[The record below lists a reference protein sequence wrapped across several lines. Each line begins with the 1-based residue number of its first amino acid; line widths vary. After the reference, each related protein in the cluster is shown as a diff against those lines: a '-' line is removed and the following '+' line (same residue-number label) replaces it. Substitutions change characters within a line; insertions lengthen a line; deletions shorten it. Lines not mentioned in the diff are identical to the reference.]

1 MDSRWARTYV
11 DVDTRGPAVSDLTS
25 VITPGDIIRI
35 QPVSKNGTTT
45 WRLAQLPDIQGA
57 VVAMEP
63 TTGSIKALV
72 GGFDFYRNQSNHA
85 LQSARQ
91 PGSSFKPFIYSA
103 ALANGVN
110 AADVFL
116 DAPLVF
122 EDANLES
129 QYRPENDNNRYN
141 GPTRLREAL
150 YRSINLVSIRVLLEV
165 GAGKVLDHVGN
176 FGFDTRSFPH
186 NTQLAIGGGTMTVA
200 PGHVTRLRGAGE
212 RWAFSRTASLTVSLI
227 NKARPYICQHA

>member
-1 MDSRWARTYV
+1 M
-11 DVDTRGPAVSDLTS
+11 SDLTT
-25 VITPGDIIRI
+25 VIAPGDIIRI
-35 QPVSKNGTTT
+35 QPVEKNGTTT
-45 WRLAQLPDIQGA
+45 WRLAQLPEIQGA

-72 GGFDFYRNQSNHA
+72 GGFDFYRNQYNHA

-141 GPTRLREAL
+141 CLL
-150 YRSINLVSIRVLLEV
+150 YTSPSPR
-165 GAGKVLDHVGN
+165 D
-176 FGFDTRSFPH
+176 
-186 NTQLAIGGGTMTVA
+186 
-200 PGHVTRLRGAGE
+200 
-212 RWAFSRTASLTVSLI
+212 
-227 NKARPYICQHA
+227 

>member
-1 MDSRWARTYV
+1 MIDSDQNEHTLTLKDSRWARTYI
-11 DVDTRGPAVSDLTS
+11 DVDNRGPRVSDLTT
-25 VITPGDIIRI
+25 VIAPGDIIRI

-72 GGFDFYRNQSNHA
+72 GGFDFYRNQYNHA

-150 YRSINLVSIRVLLEV
+150 YQSINLVSIRVLLEV
-165 GAGKVLDHVGN
+165 SAGKVLDRRQLRLRHPQFSAQHPVGYRRRHY
-176 FGFDTRSFPH
+176 DRSA
-186 NTQLAIGGGTMTVA
+186 L
-200 PGHVTRLRGAGE
+200 GHVTRLRGAGE
-212 RWAFSRTASLTVSLI
+212 RWAFSRT
-227 NKARPYICQHA
+227 QHH